1 MANSIEVAR
10 AYITLVPSLKG
21 AQKTISEE
29 LGQETN
35 GVGEE
40 AGKKVGS
47 GMTSGM
53 SSALKTGAKVV
64 VGAVTAIASAAL
76 AGVVALSK
84 QAISTYADFEQL
96 SGGAELMFGDA
107 YDFIIEKSQEAY
119 ATVQMSQNDYLQQ
132 VNGLAV
138 GLKTALN
145 GDAQAAAEL
154 ADKVVTAEADVVAA
168 TGQSQE
174 AVQNAFNGIMKGNY
188 AMLDNLQIGIA
199 PTKAGFQEVIDK
211 VNEWNEAQGKATN
224 YQIDNLADCQAA
236 LVDYVEMVGYA
247 GYAGEE
253 GANTITGSLASTKAA
268 WSNFVSSLASGDIDN
283 LNKSLD
289 GLTES
294 LFGVEGEAN
303 GFLNNILPV
312 VETTLTSISTV
323 ITARLP
329 SLIQRLLPI
338 VTGAI
343 NNLLN
348 TLAPMLPSLIT
359 TFITAIQMLIPTV
372 INLLV
377 NSGETLSALLMG
389 VVSIITTIVTALSDG
404 NNVANLV
411 NGAVQIIT
419 TLVNGIAMNLPILVP
434 AVVKIIMQLVTTLTS
449 PENIELLLNAALT
462 LLGALVIALA
472 NCIPEL
478 IDGVVGLLDNIGN
491 LFVDAVNWVADVLI
505 PSIVDIWT
513 NVVTPWLEGVKQFF
527 AGIWQAIKD
536 KISEIWN
543 AIVTFFVNIFT
554 NIKNNVTN
562 TFNNIKNTI
571 TNIFTSVKNTIDNI
585 WNGIK
590 NGVTNTINN
599 IKNAIT
605 NVFTAVKNTVTN
617 IWNNIKN
624 AITNPINQ
632 AKTNVQNA
640 INKVKSILSGGLSF
654 PKIKLPHF
662 SIKGSFSIDP
672 PSVPKL
678 SVDWYGKAYDEAQI
692 LRGAQI
698 FGVQNGQLLGG
709 GERGNEVVVGEAHL
723 MDMISRATSPKSIV
737 VNVYGTEGM
746 NTEDLAN
753 RVAEKL
759 QQMTE
764 AKEVVY
770 A

>member
-1 MANSIEVAR
+1 MANSIEVCR

-21 AQKTISEE
+21 AQKTIAEE

-47 GMTSGM
+47 GISSGM

-76 AGVVALSK
+76 AGVVALTKEAISSYADYEQLAGGVEK
-84 QAISTYADFEQL
+84 IFGEDTAKTVSENAQKAFQTAGLSANAYMETITGFSASLLQGLEGDTEKAAQIADQAIVDMSDNANT
-96 SGGAELMFGDA
+96 FGTS
-107 YDFIIEKSQEAY
+107 IESIQNAY
-119 ATVQMSQNDYLQQ
+119 A
-132 VNGLAV
+132 GFA
-138 GLKTALN
+138 
-145 GDAQAAAEL
+145 
-154 ADKVVTAEADVVAA
+154 
-168 TGQSQE
+168 
-174 AVQNAFNGIMKGNY
+174 KGNFT
-188 AMLDNLQIGIA
+188 MLDNLKLGYGGTASEMVRLVNDSGILEE
-199 PTKAGFQEVIDK
+199 K
-211 VNEWNEAQGKATN
+211 
-224 YQIDNLADCQAA
+224 IDNINDVSFDQIIMAIHAVQENMNIAGTTSKEA
-236 LVDYVEMVGYA
+236 LG
-247 GYAGEE
+247 
-253 GANTITGSLASTKAA
+253 TISGSVNATKSA
-268 WSNFVSSLASGDIDN
+268 WSNFVTSLASGDVDM
-283 LNKSLD
+283 LSDSLD
-289 GLTES
+289 GLATS
-294 LFGVEGEAN
+294 IFGVEGEAN
-303 GFLNNILPV
+303 GLINNILPV
-312 VETTLTSISTV
+312 IETTLTTISTV
-323 ITARLP
+323 VTTQLP
-329 SLIQRLLPI
+329 SIIQRLLPI

-377 NSGETLSALLMG
+377 NSGETLTALLMG

-404 NNVANLV
+404 NNVTNLV

-462 LLGALVIALA
+462 LLGALVVALA

-491 LFVDAVNWVADVLI
+491 LFVDAVDWVADVLI

-527 AGIWQAIKD
+527 AGIWQAIKN

-571 TNIFTSVKNTIDNI
+571 TNIFNSVKNTIDNI

-599 IKNAIT
+599 IKSTIT

-617 IWNNIKN
+617 IWNNIKS

-723 MDMISRATSPKSIV
+723 MNMISKATSPKSIV
-737 VNVYGTEGM
+737 INVYGTEGM

>member
-21 AQKTISEE
+21 AQKTIAEE

-47 GMTSGM
+47 GMSSGM

-76 AGVVALSK
+76 AGVVALTKEAISSYADYEQLAGGVEK
-84 QAISTYADFEQL
+84 IFGEDTAKTVSENAQKAFQTAGLSANAYMETITGFSASLLQGLEGDTEKAAQIADQAIVDMSDNANT
-96 SGGAELMFGDA
+96 FGTS
-107 YDFIIEKSQEAY
+107 IESIQNAY
-119 ATVQMSQNDYLQQ
+119 A
-132 VNGLAV
+132 GFA
-138 GLKTALN
+138 
-145 GDAQAAAEL
+145 
-154 ADKVVTAEADVVAA
+154 
-168 TGQSQE
+168 
-174 AVQNAFNGIMKGNY
+174 KGNFT
-188 AMLDNLQIGIA
+188 MLDNLKLGYGGTASEMVRLVNDSGILEE
-199 PTKAGFQEVIDK
+199 K
-211 VNEWNEAQGKATN
+211 
-224 YQIDNLADCQAA
+224 IDNINDVSFDQIIMAIHAVQENMNIAGTTSKEA
-236 LVDYVEMVGYA
+236 LG
-247 GYAGEE
+247 
-253 GANTITGSLASTKAA
+253 TISGSVNATKSA
-268 WSNFVSSLASGDIDN
+268 WSNFVTSLASGDVDM
-283 LNKSLD
+283 LSDSLD
-289 GLTES
+289 GLATS
-294 LFGVEGEAN
+294 IFGVEGEAN
-303 GFLNNILPV
+303 GLINNILPV
-312 VETTLTSISTV
+312 IETTLTTISTV
-323 ITARLP
+323 VTTQLP
-329 SLIQRLLPI
+329 SIIQRLLPI

-377 NSGETLSALLMG
+377 NSGETLTALLMG

-404 NNVANLV
+404 NNVTNLV

-462 LLGALVIALA
+462 LLGALVVALA

-491 LFVDAVNWVADVLI
+491 LFVDAVDWVADVLI

-543 AIVTFFVNIFT
+543 SIVTFFVNIFT

-599 IKNAIT
+599 IKSTIT

-617 IWNNIKN
+617 IWNNIKS

-723 MDMISRATSPKSIV
+723 MNMISKATSPKSIV
-737 VNVYGTEGM
+737 INVYGTEGM